1 MRVPCMHARLAGET
15 RLPSAS
21 RSRVNNQEQEK
32 SSMDQLLI
40 GWGLRGMQDIFKENG
55 IDLEAAAL
63 LSDEMIEVL
72 IPKLG
77 ARLKFK
83 NHWSQ
88 YETTHMPSYL
98 QQIDPTTRP
107 QPFITE
113 LFSLSKL
120 RPLQTFTVIDKECIP
135 HKSLIDAVDVCYKA
149 HFIIDCAYQSNV
161 EGTWLFFQKMIY
173 EQDDKRI
180 RDTPALSSFR
190 AYLFSKKT

>member
-1 MRVPCMHARLAGET
+1 MFPLNANWHPDKVCLQYS
-15 RLPSAS
+15 LLY
-21 RSRVNNQEQEK
+21 NK
-32 SSMDQLLI
+32 SFFFLL
-40 GWGLRGMQDIFKENG
+40 
-55 IDLEAAAL
+55 L
-63 LSDEMIEVL
+63 L
-72 IPKLG
+72 
-77 ARLKFK
+77 
-83 NHWSQ
+83 Q
-88 YETTHMPSYL
+88 ETTHMPSYL

-107 QPFITE
+107 QPFIIE
-113 LFSLSKL
+113 LFSSSKL
-120 RPLQTFTVIDKECIP
+120 RPQQTFTVIEKECIP